1 MGRNLNPPGPVGDQC
16 QLTRPRLRL
25 VQPGVPNPGPPPL
38 WPGPEL
44 PEPRPRPATVHP
56 PSPAPAPAPAPR
68 ARKPTDQTDVRL
80 AMECPFG
87 CGVTVRGHVAEIV
100 GEVMGVHVWLWHEWQ
115 FSDRHHGT
123 PPIVTFR

>member
-1 MGRNLNPPGPVGDQC
+1 MGRNLNPPSPVGDRH
-16 QLTRPRLRL
+16 QLTRPWLRL
-25 VQPGVPNPGPPPL
+25 VQPGVPLPA
-38 WPGPEL
+38 
-44 PEPRPRPATVHP
+44 PEPPALRPWPATAHP
-56 PSPAPAPAPAPR
+56 PSQAPAPAPAPR
-68 ARKPTDQTDVRL
+68 ARKPTDQNDVRL